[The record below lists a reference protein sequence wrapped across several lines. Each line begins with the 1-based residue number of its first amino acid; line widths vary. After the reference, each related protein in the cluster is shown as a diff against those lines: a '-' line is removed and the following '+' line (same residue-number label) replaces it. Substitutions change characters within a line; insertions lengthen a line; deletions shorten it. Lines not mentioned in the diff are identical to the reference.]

1 MRQERD
7 REPEAPGGPGVPPR
21 RRLQTFKSL
30 GNPDYRLFW
39 IGNIFNNIGMWLQM
53 VTLGFLVWELTKDP
67 ETGQGSAILSGTIG
81 GLRFL
86 PTLLVGPWAG
96 VLADRMD
103 RRKLVIVTQTFMAA
117 CAASFALLILWLGV
131 EGPGKLE
138 VWHAYL
144 YASIMA
150 VAHGLLQP
158 ARQALIANTVP
169 QEDLANAFALN
180 SMTVTSARL
189 LGGVLGG
196 SLIGALGFKYNF
208 FVEAGLLAA
217 MVALMVPMRIRY
229 TEPQTART
237 SSPLRNLRDG
247 ISYVWN
253 ENRVIF
259 HLILMN
265 FVLVFAFRPVQTLLP
280 AYTGGVLGLD
290 DGAREGGFL
299 LAAQGVGGMMGALML
314 ASIGYSLKKGQV
326 SLVAL
331 IIGSAS
337 MVVFGQSHWLL
348 LSLGMMAT
356 MGLCQ
361 TSFITSN
368 LTLVQ
373 TMSPDRLRGR
383 VTSIYMLEN
392 GFGPLAIL
400 LISIFI
406 EVAGAG
412 YAFSSVAA
420 ACLVIAIY
428 FQLFFSQVRSLK

>member
-1 MRQERD
+1 MRRKREK
-7 REPEAPGGPGVPPR
+7 EPEAPGGVPPR
-21 RRLQTFKSL
+21 RRFQTFKSL
-30 GNPDYRLFW
+30 SNPDYRLFW
-39 IGNIFNNIGMWLQM
+39 IGNICNNIAMWLQM

-67 ETGQGSAILSGTIG
+67 ETGQGSAVLSGTIG

-103 RRKLVIVTQTFMAA
+103 RRKLVMFTQVFMAA
-117 CAASFALLILWLGV
+117 CAVSFALLILWLGV

-150 VAHGLLQP
+150 IAHGLLQP

-169 QEDLANAFALN
+169 PEDLGNAFALN

-196 SLIGALGFKYNF
+196 SLIGDLSFKYNF

-229 TEPQTART
+229 TEPSTARS

-280 AYTGGVLGLD
+280 AYTGGVLGLE

-299 LAAQGVGGMMGALML
+299 LAAQGVGGMMGAFIM

-383 VTSIYMLEN
+383 VASIYMLEN

-400 LISIFI
+400 LIGIYI
-406 EVAGAG
+406 EVVGAG
-412 YAFSSVAA
+412 FAFSSVAA
-420 ACLVIAIY
+420 ACLALAIY

>member
-1 MRQERD
+1 MKKEQEK
-7 REPEAPGGPGVPPR
+7 EPEAPSGVGAPPR
-21 RRLQTFKSL
+21 RRIQTFKSL
-30 GNPDYRLFW
+30 GNPDYLLFW
-39 IGNIFNNIGMWLQM
+39 IGNICNNIGMWLQM

-67 ETGQGSAILSGTIG
+67 VTGQGSAILSGTIG

-103 RRKLVIVTQTFMAA
+103 RRKLVMVTQTFMAV
-117 CAASFALLILWLGV
+117 CAGSFALLILWLGV
-131 EGPGKLE
+131 EGPGRLE
-138 VWHAYL
+138 VWHAYV

-150 VAHGLLQP
+150 LAHGLLQP

-169 QEDLANAFALN
+169 PEDLGNAFALN

-189 LGGVLGG
+189 MGGVLGG

-208 FVEAGLLAA
+208 FVEAGLLVI
-217 MVALMVPMRIRY
+217 MVALMVPMKVRY
-229 TEPQTART
+229 KEASTAR
-237 SSPLRNLRDG
+237 SNSPLRNLRDG
-247 ISYVWN
+247 MSYVWN
-253 ENRVIF
+253 ENRVIL

-280 AYTGGVLGLD
+280 AYTGGVLGLE

-299 LAAQGVGGMMGALML
+299 LAAQGVGGMIGAFMI
-314 ASIGYSLKKGQV
+314 ASVGYSLKKGQV
-326 SLVAL
+326 SLIAL
-331 IIGSAS
+331 IVGSAA

-348 LSLGMMAT
+348 LSLGMMAA
-356 MGLCQ
+356 MGMCQ

-373 TMSPDRLRGR
+373 TMAPDRLRGR

-400 LISIFI
+400 LIGAFI
-406 EVAGAG
+406 EVVGAG
-412 YAFSSVAA
+412 LAFSTVAA
-420 ACLVIAIY
+420 ACLAMAIY
-428 FQLFFSQVRSLK
+428 FQVFFSQVRSLK

>member
-1 MRQERD
+1 MTGNRGKES
-7 REPEAPGGPGVPPR
+7 EPSDGDSTPPR
-21 RRLQTFKSL
+21 RRMQTFKSL

-39 IGNIFNNIGMWLQM
+39 IGNICNNIGMWLQM

-67 ETGQGSAILSGTIG
+67 ATGQGSAVLSGTIG

-96 VLADRMD
+96 VLADRLD
-103 RRKLVIVTQTFMAA
+103 RRKLVMVTQVFLAG
-117 CAASFALLILWLGV
+117 CAGSFAMLLLWLGI
-131 EGPGKLE
+131 EGPGRLE

-144 YASIMA
+144 YASIAA
-150 VAHGLLQP
+150 VGHGLLQP

-217 MVALMVPMRIRY
+217 MVALMVPMRVRY
-229 TEPQTART
+229 REALTART
-237 SSPLRNLRDG
+237 SSALRNLRDG
-247 ISYVWN
+247 MTYVWR
-253 ENRVIF
+253 ENRVIL

-280 AYTGGVLGLD
+280 AYTGGVLGLE

-299 LAAQGVGGMMGALML
+299 LAAQGVGGMIGAFMM
-314 ASIGYSLKKGQV
+314 ASVGYSLKKGQV
-326 SLVAL
+326 SLLAL
-331 IIGSAS
+331 VVGSAA

-348 LSLGMMAT
+348 LSLGMMAA

-373 TMSPDRLRGR
+373 TMAPDNLRGR

-392 GFGPLAIL
+392 GFGPLAIM
-400 LISIFI
+400 LIGIFI
-406 EVAGAG
+406 EVVGAG

-420 ACLVIAIY
+420 ACLLLAVY
-428 FQLFFSQVRSLK
+428 FQVFFSQVRSLK